1 MQNMREKELGL
12 PETPF
17 YKNLHIMKNV
27 AKSETFFIS
36 KIVEP
41 LWVLMDRFVDGSLIV
56 HRKNITLNH
65 ENWVRVQKQ
74 AEDKEKEEEKILKEK
89 EEEEK

>member
-1 MQNMREKELGL
+1 MKEKELGL

-27 AKSETFFIS
+27 AKSETFFIA

-41 LWVLMDRFVDGSLIV
+41 LWVQMDRFVDGSLIV
-56 HRKNITLNH
+56 
-65 ENWVRVQKQ
+65 
-74 AEDKEKEEEKILKEK
+74 
-89 EEEEK
+89 